1 MKLVEAIEEGKIVN
15 VPEEYA
21 IRERLPILR
30 KPQIEVIGKS
40 KEAGKNID
48 AKDLR
53 GVDRKEIF
61 GLNFRKPWR
70 KRNDVI
76 EALIDNFHWVI
87 AAKRRQLGMTRKKLA
102 DAIGASELEVK
113 MIENGVLPSDDFV
126 LISKIQNYLGIN
138 LRKDAQDFGKSLMQR
153 AVESR
158 ASGMSISKEGE
169 KKRAE
174 YFGEKDEKKKE
185 DGYKEDGKDEKNIFG
200 DEIEIIE

>member
-1 MKLVEAIEEGKIVN
+1 MKLIEAIEEGKIVN

-21 IRERLPILR
+21 IREGLPILR
-30 KPQIEVIGKS
+30 KPQIEATGMGNADK
-40 KEAGKNID
+40 KNID
-48 AKDLR
+48 SKDLR

-76 EALIDNFHWVI
+76 DALIDNFHWVI
-87 AAKRRQLGMTRKKLA
+87 AAKRRQLGITRKKLA
-102 DAIGASELEVK
+102 DAISANETDVK

-126 LISKIQNYLGIN
+126 LINKIQNYLGIN
-138 LRKDAQDFGKSLMQR
+138 LRKDGQEFGKSLMQQ

-158 ASGMSISKEGE
+158 ISSMSLGKEGD
-169 KKRAE
+169 KKQKE
-174 YFGEKDEKKKE
+174 HKEGKKGKGESRV
-185 DGYKEDGKDEKNIFG
+185 NILG

>member
-1 MKLVEAIEEGKIVN
+1 MDKQMKLVEAIEEGKIVN

-21 IRERLPILR
+21 IREGLPILR
-30 KPQIEVIGKS
+30 KPQIEATGIGNADK
-40 KEAGKNID
+40 KNID
-48 AKDLR
+48 TKDLR

-76 EALIDNFHWVI
+76 DSLIDNFHWVI
-87 AAKRRQLGMTRKKLA
+87 AAKRRQLGITRKKLA
-102 DAIGASELEVK
+102 DAISANEIDVK

-126 LISKIQNYLGIN
+126 LISKIQNHLGIN
-138 LRKDAQDFGKSLMQR
+138 LRKDGQEFGKSLMQQ

-158 ASGMSISKEGE
+158 INSMSLGKEGGKKQKEHKEE
-169 KKRAE
+169 KKGK
-174 YFGEKDEKKKE
+174 GESRV
-185 DGYKEDGKDEKNIFG
+185 NILG